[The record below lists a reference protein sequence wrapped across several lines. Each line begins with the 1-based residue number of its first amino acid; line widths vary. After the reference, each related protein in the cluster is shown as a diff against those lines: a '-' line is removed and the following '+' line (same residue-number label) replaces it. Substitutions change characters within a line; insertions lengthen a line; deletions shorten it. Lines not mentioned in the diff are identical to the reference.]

1 MTRGVAGDLITG
13 KKDLCFYLFQGGG
26 LSLNWGDPP
35 SRLPP
40 VIRTMARGIGK
51 GRRDGVG
58 QTIFEAW
65 GGAAVFLL
73 LKYYV

>member
-1 MTRGVAGDLITG
+1 MFLS
-13 KKDLCFYLFQGGG
+13 LSGGG

-65 GGAAVFLL
+65 GGGAAAVFLL